1 MRGGFEFFI
10 MAAQIAALLGQ
21 AALNIGV
28 NELNRLRTNSDAKS
42 MAYLNNNLNRQNV
55 VDSAL
60 LTKVGYQNAGLSTA
74 AMSSPMTVSASNVQP
89 AVSSASPPDV
99 SSLLSNLAAL
109 KVSKAQARLLN
120 EQAEEQQIKNDQMK
134 YFSDVIEEKQ
144 TQHDNPDSGSTLGD
158 VSVIAKKL
166 GSKKYKYNDAVYRL
180 LQGVPDSDIAVTKS
194 SNDAIIAKNKVDMS
208 VFQRQIDDKKLL
220 DKIASMPSVEFDKL
234 KATLDGLRKSNKLA
248 DIDIYIKN
256 AIKDNEISLSNYEVV
271 MARLAQA
278 AAQNDLDHDI
288 FTQIDKL
295 FDKKDFGVKDVF
307 KFLAV
312 MIGSVLK
319 GAGSAAPFISSF
331 RGRR

>member
-1 MRGGFEFFI
+1 MI
-10 MAAQIAALLGQ
+10 MSIAAIASLLGQ
-21 AALNIGV
+21 AAMSVGV
-28 NELNRLRTNSDAKS
+28 NELNRMRTNSDAKS

-74 AMSSPMTVSASNVQP
+74 AMSSPMTVSASTAQP
-89 AVSSASPPDV
+89 ATSAASPPDV
-99 SSLLSNLAAL
+99 SAILANYAAL
-109 KVSKAQARLLN
+109 KVSKAQAKLIN
-120 EQAEEQQIKNDQMK
+120 AQAEDQEIKNDQAK
-134 YFSDVIEEKQ
+134 YISDILEQKQ
-144 TQHDNPDSGSTLGD
+144 TQHDNPDSGSILGE
-158 VSVIAKKL
+158 VTAVAKRL
-166 GSKKYKYNDAVYRL
+166 GSKKYKYNDTTYRL
-180 LQGVPDSDIAVTKS
+180 LNGVNDSDIAVTKS
-194 SNDAIIAKNKVDMS
+194 SNDLVIAKNKVDMS

-220 DKIASMPSVEFDKL
+220 GKIASMPSIEYDKL

-256 AIKDNEISLSNYEVV
+256 AIKNNEISLSNYEVV
-271 MARLAQA
+271 MARLAQT

-312 MIGSVLK
+312 MIGSVLR